1 MELLRALHAE
11 RLKLKHTLA
20 FWLAPL
26 APLVIVALQVAVV
39 LDSADLLRQNVP
51 ADPWGAYGGQVVFLW
66 TMLMLPLFITLET
79 ALLGNLEHANGQW
92 KHLFALPVPR
102 GALYA
107 AKQFAAWLLIGLSMA
122 ALYVYLVASGLVL
135 RLVVPGLGLEA
146 PVPWLALARIVGLAF
161 VASWLILAIHTW
173 IALRWRSF
181 VVASAVGIVAMI
193 VAVFI
198 FRSDTWNT
206 WYPWTLPGLVATSL
220 EEGLM
225 PTRELLLGS
234 IGGLAVALLGGW
246 EMTRRDV
253 V

>member
-11 RLKLKHTLA
+11 RLKLKRTLA

-39 LDSADLLRQNVP
+39 LDGADLLRQDLP
-51 ADPWGAYGGQVVFLW
+51 ADPWAEYGGQVVFLW

-79 ALLGNLEHANGQW
+79 ALLANLEHANGQW
-92 KHLFALPVPR
+92 KHLFALPVCR
-102 GALYA
+102 GAVYA
-107 AKQFAAWLLIGLSMA
+107 AKQLAAFVLIGLSMA
-122 ALYVYLVASGLVL
+122 ALYVYLVGSGLVL

-173 IALRWRSF
+173 IALRWHSF

-193 VAVFI
+193 VAVFV
-198 FRSDTWNT
+198 FRSDTWNV
-206 WYPWTLPGLVATSL
+206 WYPWTLPGLVSNSL
-220 EEGLM
+220 EEGLL
-225 PTRELLLGS
+225 PLRELLLGGL
-234 IGGLAVALLGGW
+234 GGLAVALLGGW
-246 EMTRRDV
+246 EVTRRDV